1 MSDSFATPRT
11 AALQALLSMGFFRQ
25 KYWSGLLCPPPGHLP
40 DPGIEHAS
48 IPSPALTGRFFT
60 TSATWE
66 VQVKS
71 LSHVRLFP
79 MPWTVAHQ
87 ASPSMGF
94 SRKEYWT
101 GLPFPS
107 FRESSRPR
115 DQRRWGWGRQGKQI
129 HSLTYKG
136 QEMLNPPESGLGNSP
151 LPYTA
156 SHPLGRRPPSPSLEG
171 LCRGSLAATEG
182 ACYGTQPAAPAATP
196 PSLCPKRTMKKA

>member
-87 ASPSMGF
+87 ASPSMEF
-94 SRKEYWT
+94 SRHEYWS

-107 FRESSRPR
+107 PGDLPNPGIEP
-115 DQRRWGWGRQGKQI
+115 GLPHCRQTLYHLSHFLILKQY
-129 HSLTYKG
+129 S
-136 QEMLNPPESGLGNSP
+136 
-151 LPYTA
+151 A
-156 SHPLGRRPPSPSLEG
+156 V
-171 LCRGSLAATEG
+171 SLAV
-182 ACYGTQPAAPAATP
+182 
-196 PSLCPKRTMKKA
+196 PSKKKL